1 MSAIKVPDILI
12 PRCDLTKWAT
22 VACDQFNADPE
33 YWRTL
38 REFVGDAPSSL
49 NLVCPEIY
57 ISNDLEKQ
65 TESVVKRM
73 NEYLKSG
80 LFDRYE
86 GFVLTVRTL
95 GAKRRIGLVAAV
107 DIEKYDW
114 KTERAEIRA
123 TEETIEDRL
132 PVRVAIRSRAVLE
145 LPHVLTLL
153 DDRGKKVIEPLYAR
167 RGELKKLYDF
177 DLNMGGG
184 HVEGYLVEK
193 EDAEKVV
200 GLFDGFL
207 YSEEQTAKY
216 GYDAGVLLAVGDGNH
231 SLATAKVYWE
241 NLKRTLNEKELDTHP
256 ARFALVEINNLYD
269 DGIEFQPIHRLIYG
283 MEREL
288 VERKINELA
297 ARENVSFEKKG
308 DGIFG
313 ISGSFP
319 NSELIRIGEEIAQ
332 AVKKAGANIE
342 YIHGDERLAE
352 AVVRTSG
359 VGIVMPE
366 FVKSELFGYML
377 DKGKLPKKAFSI
389 GDGEFKRYYLESRLI
404 KPED

>member
-22 VACDQFNADPE
+22 IACDQFNADPE
-33 YWRTL
+33 YWETL
-38 REFVGDAPSSL
+38 RKFVGDAPSAL
-49 NLVCPEIY
+49 NLVVPEIY
-57 ISNDLEKQ
+57 IKNDLEKQ
-65 TESVVKRM
+65 TASVVSFM

-80 LFDRYE
+80 LFDRYV

-95 GAKRRIGLVAAV
+95 GDKKRIGLVAAV

-114 KTERAEIRA
+114 KSERAEIRA

-132 PVRVAIRSRAVLE
+132 PVRVGIRSRAALE

-153 DDRGKKVIEPLYAR
+153 DDREKKVIEPLYAR
-167 RGELKKLYDF
+167 RGEFQKLYDF

-184 HVEGYLVEK
+184 HIEGYLVDK
-193 EDAEKVV
+193 ADAEKV
-200 GLFDGFL
+200 LFLADAFL
-207 YSEEQTAKY
+207 SPETQTAKY

-241 NLKRTLNEKELDTHP
+241 NLKRSLTIEERETHP
-256 ARFALVEINNLYD
+256 ARYALVEINNLYD
-269 DGIEFQPIHRLIYG
+269 DGIEFLPIHRLIYG
-283 MEREL
+283 ADRAEIEK
-288 VERKINELA
+288 KIKELA
-297 ARENVSFEKKG
+297 ASEKVSFEERG
-308 DGIFG
+308 DGVFG
-313 ISGSFP
+313 ISG
-319 NSELIRIGEEIAQ
+319 NCQCSELIRIGEEIAQ
-332 AVKKAGANIE
+332 AVKKSGACIE
-342 YIHGDERLAE
+342 YIHGDEALKD
-352 AVVRTSG
+352 AVRRTSG

-377 DKGKLPKKAFSI
+377 ERGKLPKKAFSI
-389 GDGEFKRYYLESRLI
+389 GDGKFKRYYLESRLI